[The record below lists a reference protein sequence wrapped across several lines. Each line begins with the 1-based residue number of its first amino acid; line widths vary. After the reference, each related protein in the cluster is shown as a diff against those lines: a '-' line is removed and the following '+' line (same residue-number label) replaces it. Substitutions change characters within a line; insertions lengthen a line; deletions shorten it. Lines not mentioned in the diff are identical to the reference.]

1 LTAHASN
8 ETALKIQHLCLPCP
22 WSSRAQTIGDMVLC
36 YAGAHGRTII
46 FTETKKEANELALD
60 EGIKVEC
67 AVLHGDIAQAQRETT
82 FQAFRDGKFRCLV
95 ATDVAARGLDIP
107 EIDLVIMCHPTK
119 DPDTY
124 VHRAGRTGRAG
135 RSGVAVTFFTP
146 RELPGLRLIERRI
159 KTQMTQV
166 SAPQPAEIVKANA
179 RDLRQSVG
187 EVHEEVLPLFEH
199 IAQEMIA
206 DMGAVKALCAAMAV
220 ACGHTK
226 PLPAKS
232 LLTSLEGFKTFVVAL
247 EEGQEP
253 LQETRQLFPILRK
266 VLPQHAVSSVRGLR
280 LFKPANRA
288 FGCAFDVPVDKVQ
301 VCGRSMC
308 VCVGNAFM
316 VSTPRQSAL
325 MPPRRRS
332 SLPSDSIRGN
342 DV

>member
-1 LTAHASN
+1 
-8 ETALKIQHLCLPCP
+8 
-22 WSSRAQTIGDMVLC
+22 M
-36 YAGAHGRTII
+36 
-46 FTETKKEANELALD
+46 
-60 EGIKVEC
+60 
-67 AVLHGDIAQAQRETT
+67 
-82 FQAFRDGKFRCLV
+82 
-95 ATDVAARGLDIP
+95 
-107 EIDLVIMCHPTK
+107 
-119 DPDTY
+119 
-124 VHRAGRTGRAG
+124 
-135 RSGVAVTFFTP
+135 AVTFFTP

-316 VSTPRQSAL
+316 VSAPCQSAL

-342 DV
+342 ACFEDSANSGIKSGF